1 MPRRG
6 ERDPERERF
15 WRRTMKAWARSGQS
29 IRAFCEAEGVSEWSF
44 HAWRR
49 ELRKRDGEREQG
61 RKGASGSTARQ
72 GTRAKAATGRD
83 ATRASARPSFLPV
96 RITASPAPI
105 EIERNGTTIRLH
117 GEVDPEVLAG
127 VLEAV
132 RRVSC

>member
-1 MPRRG
+1 
-6 ERDPERERF
+6 
-15 WRRTMKAWARSGQS
+15 MKAWARSRQS

-49 ELRKRDGEREQG
+49 ELRKRDGEREHG

-83 ATRASARPSFLPV
+83 ATRASARPAFLPV

-117 GEVDPEVLAG
+117 GEVDPEVLAD